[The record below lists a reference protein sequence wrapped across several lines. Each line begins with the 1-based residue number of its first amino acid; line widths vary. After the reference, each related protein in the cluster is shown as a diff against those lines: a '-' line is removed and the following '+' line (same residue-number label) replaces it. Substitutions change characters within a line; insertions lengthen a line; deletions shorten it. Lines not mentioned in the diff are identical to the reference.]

1 MPIISFT
8 ITGKLV
14 VPEGTSVDHTFNQIL
29 TPNGD
34 ELRIWPVIELNDD
47 EDLNTI
53 QLEERNIDLQYGKL
67 IMEMEEA

>member
-14 VPEGTSVDHTFNQIL
+14 VPEGTSIDHTFNQIL

-34 ELRIWPVIELNDD
+34 ELRIWPVIELNDNT
-47 EDLNTI
+47 DLNNL
-53 QLEERNIDLQYGKL
+53 QLEDRNLDLQYGKL